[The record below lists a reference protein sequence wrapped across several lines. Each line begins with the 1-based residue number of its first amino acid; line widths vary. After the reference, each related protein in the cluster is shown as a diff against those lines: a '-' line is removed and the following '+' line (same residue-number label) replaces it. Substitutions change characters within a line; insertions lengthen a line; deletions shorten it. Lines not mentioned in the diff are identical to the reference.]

1 MSLQPVTHTEDFSD
15 SLFAATGVKSIP
27 ADGYVLADDVTGV
40 VQRGQALKHNIAVD
54 EEGATS
60 IANPRELIP
69 VTDATDQVVAILAET
84 VNTAE
89 TKAIAVYEE
98 GEFNRY
104 KVIFADDLTY
114 ADFEVAARMK
124 GIYFKDVVQWV
135 D

>member
-1 MSLQPVTHTEDFSD
+1 MSLQPQTYTEDFSD

-27 ADGYVLADDVTGV
+27 ADGYTLAATVTGKLL
-40 VQRGQALKHNIAVD
+40 RGQALKQSD
-54 EEGATS
+54 EVGAT
-60 IANPRELIP
+60 ARELEP
-69 VTDATDQVVAILAET
+69 VSAATDQVVAILAET
-84 VNTAE
+84 VDTTA

-104 KVIFADDLTY
+104 KVIFADTFTY
-114 ADFEVAARMK
+114 ADFEVKARMK